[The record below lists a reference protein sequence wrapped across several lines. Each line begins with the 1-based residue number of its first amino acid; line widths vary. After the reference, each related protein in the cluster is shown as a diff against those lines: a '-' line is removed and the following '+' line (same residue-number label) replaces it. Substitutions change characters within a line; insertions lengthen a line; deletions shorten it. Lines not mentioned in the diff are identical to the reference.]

1 MKDNAFNT
9 AMNGKPREPGRAQ
22 PTQGQTG
29 LERVIEGFLQRR
41 QASLPVQ
48 QACLALL
55 QARQRNGSTVVP
67 VATLQSAGI
76 ALDEADPMLSRDGR
90 SGVLVTHAGGVGFR
104 RDWRQENTIASVFFA
119 TSPQSSPGSPPNP
132 AVPDKATCLRAVE
145 RLLPDIEMTQAH
157 EQALETLETGAH
169 LLISGGPGTGKT
181 TALTRLLLFALM
193 RQPDSV
199 IGLCAPTG
207 KAAQRM
213 NESLRQGLQRLDWQ
227 ALDAVARPETRHR
240 IQQTLES
247 IRGQTVHRLLGHH
260 ATGNRVRYHRQ
271 NPLPHDLLVVDEVS
285 MLDLSQLHALVAA
298 LKPGAQLLL
307 LGDANQLP
315 PVGTGQPFADLCHLA
330 RQAKSQR
337 LIELTRNYRFGPDS
351 GIAKAATAT
360 LKGDVQTLIA
370 TGKSDAEDSDC
381 AGGFAFVPA
390 STRQGRKQ
398 ALENWLRSLP
408 EEAIKANHFKVL
420 SATNRGPGSVAEAN
434 ALVQEILFGKPVAD
448 PLHTPRENLPVMV
461 LSNDYY
467 RQVFNGDIGTMHWRN
482 QQWMVRFESRQEAGG
497 HRWLPLS
504 ALRQWQ
510 SAYAITIHKS
520 QGSEYPWVLTF
531 LEDSENTELAD
542 SKLLYTA
549 ITRASGRFVL
559 VSSPATVQRVLSRT
573 VQRDTFLRRLTVEV

>member
-1 MKDNAFNT
+1 MKDNACNT
-9 AMNGKPREPGRAQ
+9 AMKGKPREPGRAQ

-67 VATLQSAGI
+67 LATLQSAGI
-76 ALDEADPMLSRDGR
+76 ALDEVDPMLSRDGR

-104 RDWRQENTIASVFFA
+104 RDWRQENAIANAFFA
-119 TSPQSSPGSPPNP
+119 TPPETPSDP
-132 AVPDKATCLRAVE
+132 AMPDEGTRLRAVE
-145 RLLPDIEMTQAH
+145 QLLPDIEMSPTH
-157 EQALETLETGAH
+157 KQALETLATGAH

-193 RQPDSV
+193 RQPDST

-227 ALDAVARPETRHR
+227 ALDTVAGPESRHQ
-240 IQQTLES
+240 IQHALQS
-247 IRGQTVHRLLGHH
+247 IHGQTVHRLLGHH
-260 ATGNRVRYHRQ
+260 ATRNRVRHHRQ
-271 NPLPHDLLVVDEVS
+271 NPLPHDLLVVDEAS

-298 LKPGAQLLL
+298 LKSGAQLLL

-315 PVGTGQPFADLCHLA
+315 PVGSGAPFADLCHLA

-370 TGKSDAEDSDC
+370 TGKSDGEDSDS

-420 SATNRGPGSVAEAN
+420 SATNHGPGSVAEAN
-434 ALVQEILFGKPVAD
+434 ALVQEILFGKQVAD
-448 PLHTPRENLPVMV
+448 PMHTPRENLPVMV

-542 SKLLYTA
+542 TKLLYTA

-559 VSSPATVQRVLSRT
+559 VSSPATVQQVLLRT